1 MDTVIKEVTALYDK
15 LAECKAKTVINKGG
29 ARSSKSYSIA
39 QYLVYWLV
47 NGQNKKIGVTRKTFP
62 ALRRTA
68 YDLIIGLLKD
78 YGIYKERNHNKSFYT
93 YTHGTNKIEFF
104 SMDDPEKL
112 KSTGF
117 NLIWMEEANEFTY
130 DDYFILWLRLS
141 EPTREGERNQ
151 IFLSFNPID
160 ENNWIA
166 KTLVHEED
174 VEIIHST
181 YKDNPFLDKD
191 YVKALE
197 SIIDKD
203 SNYYRVYV
211 LGEWGSLDNLIY
223 SNFELIDSLP
233 EEYQAMAYGLDF
245 GFVNPVALVK
255 VCLIDNNIYLDE
267 RIYKNHITNSE
278 LIEML
283 SHEERGDIYADRDEL
298 QRIEE
303 ISRAGH
309 VIYSGEK
316 DVKMG
321 IDLCARHKLFITKRS
336 VNGIKELRGYQRKVN
351 RNGEVLEDPIKYN
364 DHFCDAMRFGVYG
377 LVSRFGFATSP
388 PTTGSVIHSFKRD
401 TVSSSSIVQE
411 FLKR

>member
-1 MDTVIKEVTALYDK
+1 MSR
-15 LAECKAKTVINKGG
+15 N
-29 ARSSKSYSIA
+29 
-39 QYLVYWLV
+39 
-47 NGQNKKIGVTRKTFP
+47 
-62 ALRRTA
+62 
-68 YDLIIGLLKD
+68 GLLKD

-93 YTHGTNKIEFF
+93 YTHGTNK
-104 SMDDPEKL
+104 
-112 KSTGF
+112 
-117 NLIWMEEANEFTY
+117 
-130 DDYFILWLRLS
+130 
-141 EPTREGERNQ
+141 
-151 IFLSFNPID
+151 
-160 ENNWIA
+160 
-166 KTLVHEED
+166 
-174 VEIIHST
+174 
-181 YKDNPFLDKD
+181 
-191 YVKALE
+191 
-197 SIIDKD
+197 
-203 SNYYRVYV
+203 
-211 LGEWGSLDNLIY
+211 
-223 SNFELIDSLP
+223 IDSLP

-336 VNGIKELRGYQRKVN
+336 VNGIKELRGYQRKTN
-351 RNGEVLEDPIKYN
+351 KDGTVLEEPIKYN

-377 LVSRFGFATSP
+377 LVSRFGFATSI
-388 PTTGSVIHSFKRD
+388 PTAGSVIHSLKKEK
-401 TVSSSSIVQE
+401 VSSSVLHELGGNNASSS
-411 FLKR
+411 